1 MESESDKLRM
11 FFLPFIT
18 PGHMIPMVD
27 EARVFAKH
35 GVDVTI
41 ITTQANAALF
51 QNQIDRDSNAGH
63 RIKIHVLQF
72 PSAQVGVP
80 DGIEN
85 LANIT
90 SLEMAGGLLQG
101 MQLLQKPIEQ
111 LIHDVRPDCIVAD
124 MFFPWSLQ
132 VATELGIPRL
142 AFRGTSYFSLCAE
155 HCVRI
160 HEPHKSTDS
169 DVVLLPGFPHK
180 IEMLTSQLPEWS
192 RTTTNFTRMMEV
204 MRETEENSYGMLV
217 NSFHELE
224 DAYEEYFKTTMGLK
238 AWSVGPVSLWMNWDV
253 LDKAERYNIAGGD
266 GPDGHNDVME
276 WLNSKNDNS
285 VLYVNFGSLTKLS
298 ATQLKEIAHGLE
310 ASDHLFIWVVRKTDK
325 GEYKEVFPEGFEKR
339 MRESKR
345 GLIIKRWAPQM
356 LILDHPSIGGMV
368 THCGW
373 NSILEG
379 LSAGLPMITWPLFAE
394 QFYNEK
400 LLTDV
405 VRIGVAVGSK
415 EWKNYGQ
422 EGTALVS
429 REKVEKAV
437 RLVMGEDQEEA
448 VELRKRVSE
457 LQVLAKKAIE
467 VGGLSHANLMALI
480 NDLKSLKIQRSQ
492 NVTS

>member
-1 MESESDKLRM
+1 MDSESDKLRM

-35 GVDVTI
+35 GVDVTV

-51 QNQIDRDSNAGH
+51 QNRIDRDSKAGH
-63 RIKIHVLQF
+63 PIKIHALQF

-85 LANIT
+85 FAAIT
-90 SLEMAGGLLQG
+90 SMEMGSGLLQG

-142 AFRGTSYFSLCAE
+142 AFRGTGYFSLCAE
-155 HCVRI
+155 HCMRI

-192 RTTTNFTRMMEV
+192 RTTTNFTRSMDI
-204 MRETEENSYGMLV
+204 MRESEENSYGMLV

-224 DAYEEYFKTTMGLK
+224 DAYEEYFKTIMGLK
-238 AWSVGPVSLWMNWDV
+238 AWSIGPVSLWMNRDV
-253 LDKAERYNIAGGD
+253 LDKAERHNLAD
-266 GPDGHNDVME
+266 GDGHNDVME
-276 WLNSKNDNS
+276 WLNSKNLNS

-310 ASDHLFIWVVRKTDK
+310 ASGHLFIWVVRKMDK
-325 GEYKEVFPEGFEKR
+325 DEDKEVLPEGFEKR

-345 GLIIKRWAPQM
+345 GFIIKRWAPQM
-356 LILDHPSIGGMV
+356 LILDHLSTGGMV

-415 EWKNYGQ
+415 EWKNCWH
-422 EGTALVS
+422 EGTYFVG
-429 REKVEKAV
+429 REEVEKAV
-437 RLVMGEDQEEA
+437 RLVMGEDQEVA
-448 VELRKRVSE
+448 AELRKRASE
-457 LQVLAKKAIE
+457 LQVLAKKAVE
-467 VGGLSHANLMALI
+467 VGGISHANLMALI